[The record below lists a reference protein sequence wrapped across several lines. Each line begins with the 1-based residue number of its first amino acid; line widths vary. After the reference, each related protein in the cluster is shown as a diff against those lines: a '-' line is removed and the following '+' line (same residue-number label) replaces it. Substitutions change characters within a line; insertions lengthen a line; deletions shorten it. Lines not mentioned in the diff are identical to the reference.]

1 MSKFEKD
8 AKLLTEYIGGKE
20 NVASVTHCAT
30 RMRFVLNDTSKADVD
45 KIKAI
50 PCVKG
55 TFTQAGQFQVI
66 IGPEVS
72 TFYNDFVGQTGI
84 EGQSKDEVKK
94 AAKKNMNIVQRAVA
108 GLAEIFAPLIPAI
121 IVGGLILGFRNV
133 IGDMKLFE
141 DGTKSLIEISQ
152 FWAGTHSFLWLI
164 GEAIFHFLPV
174 GVVWSVSKKMGADQ
188 MLGIVIG
195 ITLVSPQLL
204 NAYGA
209 GSGAVAPVW
218 DFGFAQVPM
227 IGYQAQV
234 LPAIM
239 VGFTFVYLERFF
251 KKITPGPIQMIIVPF
266 FSVIP
271 TVLLAHTVLGP
282 IGWKIG
288 SVISGVI
295 VAGLTSSFGWLFAGI
310 FGMIYAP
317 LVITGLHHTLLPVDL
332 QLISDIGGT
341 FLWPIVALSNIAQ
354 ASAVLAMIFVNRKN
368 EEEKQISIPA
378 CISGYLGVTE
388 PAMFG
393 INLKYLYPFVA
404 AMIGSGVAGMFS
416 MITGSMANS
425 VGVGGLPA
433 ILSMQPSSMLMYLIA
448 MAIAVVV
455 PFVLTIVFSKTKLA
469 NMASK

>member
-1 MSKFEKD
+1 
-8 AKLLTEYIGGKE
+8 
-20 NVASVTHCAT
+20 
-30 RMRFVLNDTSKADVD
+30 
-45 KIKAI
+45 
-50 PCVKG
+50 
-55 TFTQAGQFQVI
+55 
-66 IGPEVS
+66 
-72 TFYNDFVGQTGI
+72 
-84 EGQSKDEVKK
+84 
-94 AAKKNMNIVQRAVA
+94 
-108 GLAEIFAPLIPAI
+108 
-121 IVGGLILGFRNV
+121 
-133 IGDMKLFE
+133 
-141 DGTKSLIEISQ
+141 
-152 FWAGTHSFLWLI
+152 
-164 GEAIFHFLPV
+164 
-174 GVVWSVSKKMGADQ
+174 
-188 MLGIVIG
+188 
-195 ITLVSPQLL
+195 
-204 NAYGA
+204 
-209 GSGAVAPVW
+209 
-218 DFGFAQVPM
+218 M

-239 VGFTFVYLERFF
+239 VGFTFVYLERLF

-341 FLWPIVALSNIAQ
+341 FLWPIIALSNIAQ
-354 ASAVLAMIFVNRKN
+354 ASAVLAMIYVNRKN
-368 EEEKQISIPA
+368 EDEKQISIPA

-393 INLKYLYPFVA
+393 VNLKYLYPFIA
-404 AMIGSGVAGMFS
+404 SMIGAGVAGMFS
-416 MITGSMANS
+416 MAMGCMANS

-433 ILSMQPSSMLMYLIA
+433 ILSMQSSSMLMYLVAMGIA
-448 MAIAVVV
+448 IVV